1 MLIQNKLSTLKKE
14 VFDELTTNIL
24 PYWLKLVDKENGGFY
39 GQVDAQNIL
48 NKHAD
53 KGGIL
58 HARILWTFSA
68 AYRILGD
75 ESHLRAASIAKDYLI
90 KKFIDKEFGGTFWKL
105 DYKGNPIE
113 TKKQIYNLGFSIYGL
128 SEYYRATVDK
138 EVLENAINLF
148 YLIEKHSFD
157 PVNNGYFEAFTNDWH
172 EIQDMRL
179 SAKDANEK
187 KTMNTH
193 LHILEAYTNLYRIWK
208 SPELKKQLINLVEI
222 FIEKIIDKNTNHLG
236 LFFDESW
243 NLKSEIISYGHDIEA
258 AWLILEAARESGEV
272 DLLQKAGKYICP
284 IVDAALEGYQP
295 KYGFSY
301 EYEPLADNTDKE
313 RHWWVQ
319 AEAIAGSLH
328 AYLVSNDEKYLDVA
342 YKTWQY
348 IKSAIIDKDNGEW
361 YWSRIE
367 NGETHPQRDKA
378 GFWKCPY
385 HNSRMCME
393 LIENLKN
400 D

>member
-1 MLIQNKLSTLKKE
+1 MQNKLSTLKKE
-14 VFDELTTNIL
+14 VFEELTTNIL
-24 PYWLKLVDKENGGFY
+24 PYWMNLVDKENGGFY
-39 GQVDAQNIL
+39 GQVDAKNTL

-68 AYRILGD
+68 AYRILEN
-75 ESHLRAASIAKDYLI
+75 ESYLRAATIAKDYLI
-90 KKFIDKEFGGTFWKL
+90 EKFIDKKFGGTFWKL

-128 SEYYRATVDK
+128 SEYYRVTGDK

-148 YLIEKHSFD
+148 YLIENHSFD
-157 PVNNGYFEAFTNDWH
+157 PLNNGYFEAFTHDWH
-172 EIQDMRL
+172 QIDDMRL

-222 FIEKIIDKNTNHLG
+222 FIEKIIDKKTTHLG

-243 NLKSEIISYGHDIEA
+243 NLKSETISYGHDVEA

-272 DLLQKAGKYICP
+272 DLLQKAVKYICP

-295 KYGFSY
+295 DNGFSY
-301 EYEPLADNTDKE
+301 EYEPLTNHTDKE

-328 AYLVSNDEKYLDVA
+328 AYLVSSDEKYLDVSC
-342 YKTWQY
+342 KTWQY
-348 IKSAIIDKDNGEW
+348 IKSAILDKNNGEW
-361 YWSRIE
+361 YWSRLE
-367 NGETHPQRDKA
+367 SGETHPLQDKS

-385 HNSRMCME
+385 HNGRMCME
-393 LIENLKN
+393 VIENLTN